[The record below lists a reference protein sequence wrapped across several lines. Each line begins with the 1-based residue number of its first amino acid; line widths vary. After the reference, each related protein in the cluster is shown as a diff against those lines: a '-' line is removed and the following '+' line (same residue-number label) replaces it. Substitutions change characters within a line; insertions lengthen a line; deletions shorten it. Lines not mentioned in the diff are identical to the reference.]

1 MNWKTTLAAGLT
13 VFLLAACNQE
23 SEADQK
29 TEQKTMDAAPATSDS
44 TTKVA
49 QAAEAP
55 TKPAPN
61 ADPHPGMEIHEQNC
75 AACHMAPHDE
85 AFYTRPDR
93 KIQSYD
99 KLQSMVRMCDAN
111 LGTQLFDED
120 MEQIGDYLN
129 QAFYKFEK

>member
-1 MNWKTTLAAGLT
+1 MNWKTTLATGLT
-13 VFLLAACNQE
+13 ACALVACNQE

-29 TEQKTMDAAPATSDS
+29 ITETTPATSAIKTS
-44 TTKVA
+44 TAAVA
-49 QAAEAP
+49 Q
-55 TKPAPN
+55 KPAPA

-75 AACHMAPHDE
+75 AACHIAPHNE

-93 KIQSYD
+93 KIQSYE
-99 KLQSMVRMCDAN
+99 KLQGMVRMCDAN

>member
-1 MNWKTTLAAGLT
+1 MNGKHLLVIALTAFTLI
-13 VFLLAACNQE
+13 ACNQDAE
-23 SEADQK
+23 TAETSSK
-29 TEQKTMDAAPATSDS
+29 TEATATQTTTPQETTQEAAKAPAS
-44 TTKVA
+44 
-49 QAAEAP
+49 
-55 TKPAPN
+55 
-61 ADPHPGMEIHEQNC
+61 DPHPGMAIHEQNC
-75 AACHMAPHDE
+75 AACHISPHDE

-99 KLQSMVRMCDAN
+99 KLQGMVRMCDAN

>member
-1 MNWKTTLAAGLT
+1 MNWKTILATGLT
-13 VFLLAACNQE
+13 ACALVACNQE

-29 TEQKTMDAAPATSDS
+29 TTEAAPATTTAS
-44 TTKVA
+44 TEAVA
-49 QAAEAP
+49 Q
-55 TKPAPN
+55 KPAPT
-61 ADPHPGMEIHEQNC
+61 DPHPGMEIHEQNC
-75 AACHMAPHDE
+75 AACHIAPHDE

-93 KIQSYD
+93 KMQSYE
-99 KLQSMVRMCDAN
+99 KLQGMVRMCDAN